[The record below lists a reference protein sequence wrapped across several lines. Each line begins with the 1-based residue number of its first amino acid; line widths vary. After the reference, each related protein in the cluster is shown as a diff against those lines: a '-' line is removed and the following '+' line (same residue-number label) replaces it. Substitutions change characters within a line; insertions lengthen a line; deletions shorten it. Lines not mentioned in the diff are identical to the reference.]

1 MYVEH
6 GWVPES
12 ESLAIGR
19 HPLVPCDGS
28 TPFDHFFGVS
38 IQPALRPR
46 SREFS
51 EGRLE
56 VANLRSDEYEHKDEE
71 RSRKKGER
79 KEPKHLAWDRRD
91 SR

>member
-19 HPLVPCDGS
+19 HPLVPRDGP
-28 TPFDHFFGVS
+28 TPFDDFFGIS
-38 IQPALRPR
+38 IQPASRRR
-46 SREFS
+46 SRELS
-51 EGRLE
+51 EERLE
-56 VANLRSDEYEHKDEE
+56 VANLVFDECGHKDEG

-79 KEPKHLAWDRRD
+79 KEPKHLAWD
-91 SR
+91 